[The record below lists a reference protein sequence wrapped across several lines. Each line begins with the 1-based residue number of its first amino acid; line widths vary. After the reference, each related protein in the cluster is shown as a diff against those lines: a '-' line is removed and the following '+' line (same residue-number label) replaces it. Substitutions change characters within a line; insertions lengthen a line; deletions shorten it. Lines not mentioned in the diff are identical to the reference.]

1 MFCISSILQE
11 GIGACLID
19 KPEFVA
25 DCVRQTHARISRP
38 GFSVSVK
45 IRLHADLRRT
55 VSLCR
60 QLEAAG
66 ASFITVHGRT
76 AAQRG
81 EPVDLAAIRTIKQSL
96 TCPILANGDV
106 KSAGDVD
113 RTVAETGAD
122 GVMAARG
129 LLNNPAMFAGYSAAP
144 DRCLAE
150 WVRLALSIGTP
161 FPCFHH
167 HLIYMAERRFSRP
180 DRRVF
185 NALTSTAAVL
195 SYLQDEWGVELGA
208 GGQ

>member
-81 EPVDLAAIRTIKQSL
+81 QPVDLAAIRTIKQSL
-96 TCPILANGDV
+96 ICPVLANGDV
-106 KSAGDVD
+106 KSAADVE

-150 WVRLALSIGTP
+150 WVTRQASLQLSMSWYEKGHDVPGFAQRLLGIDDD
-161 FPCFHH
+161 
-167 HLIYMAERRFSRP
+167 LVRRA
-180 DRRVF
+180 D
-185 NALTSTAAVL
+185 
-195 SYLQDEWGVELGA
+195 VELPS
-208 GGQ
+208 